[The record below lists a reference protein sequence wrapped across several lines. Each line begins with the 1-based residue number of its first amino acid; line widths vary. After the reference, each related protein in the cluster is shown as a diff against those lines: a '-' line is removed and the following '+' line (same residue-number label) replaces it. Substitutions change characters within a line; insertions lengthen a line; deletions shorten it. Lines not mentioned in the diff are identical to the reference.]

1 MVFVACT
8 GFYLLNFNYYT
19 LQFRKLNKTDLVE
32 VYMLH
37 SMHESLNCYFS
48 FINFKSFK
56 TKFLLL
62 SKVFK
67 IFILGNLKK
76 QVYQLHSSKEMF
88 LFNNFKNKDF
98 KQTEKKVRNKNVAT
112 FYRVASI
119 FNFAVMVKFSLCYI
133 DCYFPLVCE
142 KINLKN

>member
-1 MVFVACT
+1 
-8 GFYLLNFNYYT
+8 
-19 LQFRKLNKTDLVE
+19 
-32 VYMLH
+32 
-37 SMHESLNCYFS
+37 MHESLNCYFS

-88 LFNNFKNKDF
+88 LFNNFNNKDF
-98 KQTEKKVRNKNVAT
+98 KKTEKKVRNKNVP
-112 FYRVASI
+112 S
-119 FNFAVMVKFSLCYI
+119 C
-133 DCYFPLVCE
+133 
-142 KINLKN
+142 